1 LAPLY
6 SGDASGRPFWSEL
19 RVCRPLSPYTAIRN
33 VPDSGGAGSL
43 AAFWRGEERATDDM
57 RATNGSDVMRV
68 TEQRSGTTALADY
81 RTLHD
86 EYRLEVPEHF
96 NFGYDVVD
104 RWASKEPEAAALWWV
119 GPGGQ
124 ERRLTFAD
132 LEERTRRLANALRT
146 EGMEPGSRVT
156 VHLPSVPEWWETMVA
171 LVKADLVAIPTTTQ
185 LTEKDVLFRID
196 AADVSGIVTNEAGA
210 AKIEAMGAAASGV
223 RVRYCCSDRSPRGW
237 TSYEGAIRSAPE
249 ELERIHTRSA
259 DPSLVY
265 FTSGTTGPPK
275 MVLHTHASY
284 GIGHTITADFW
295 LEHLRPGV
303 VHWNMSDPGWA
314 KTAYAGYFGPWIR
327 GATTFVVH
335 RPGKFDARATLDTL
349 ERHPVE
355 SLCAPPTV
363 YRMLVQEK
371 LASFRPAAL
380 RECRAAGE
388 ALNPEVLE
396 KWRQATG
403 ITIREGYGQ
412 SETVFLCGGLAGMPV
427 RPGSM
432 GLPAPGFDLAV
443 IDGEGRRLPPG
454 EVGEIA
460 VRVSPTKPV
469 GLFDGYWG
477 APEATAR
484 CFRDGWYRTGDCAR
498 VDEDGYVW
506 FEARA
511 DDIITSSAYRIGPFE
526 VESALMEHPGVAE
539 VAVVG
544 KPDPER
550 TEIVKAFVVLAPGY
564 APSDGLKLEL
574 QEHVKRS
581 TAPYK
586 YPREI
591 EFLAELP
598 KTVTGK
604 IRRVEL
610 RERGR

>member
-1 LAPLY
+1 
-6 SGDASGRPFWSEL
+6 
-19 RVCRPLSPYTAIRN
+19 
-33 VPDSGGAGSL
+33 
-43 AAFWRGEERATDDM
+43 
-57 RATNGSDVMRV
+57 
-68 TEQRSGTTALADY
+68 
-81 RTLHD
+81 
-86 EYRLEVPEHF
+86 
-96 NFGYDVVD
+96 
-104 RWASKEPEAAALWWV
+104 
-119 GPGGQ
+119 
-124 ERRLTFAD
+124 
-132 LEERTRRLANALRT
+132 
-146 EGMEPGSRVT
+146 
-156 VHLPSVPEWWETMVA
+156 MVA
-171 LVKADLVAIPTTTQ
+171 LAKADLVAIPTTTQ
-185 LTEKDVLFRID
+185 LTQKDVQFRID
-196 AADVSGIVTNEAGA
+196 AAGVSGIVTHEPGA
-210 AKIEAMGAAASGV
+210 AKINAMGEAAACV
-223 RVRYCCSDRSPRGW
+223 RVRLCCGATVPGGW
-237 TSYEGAIRSAPE
+237 TGYEDAIGSASGGRGPV
-249 ELERIHTRSA
+249 LTRAA
-259 DPSLVY
+259 DPSLIY

-284 GIGHTITADFW
+284 GVGHRITADFW
-295 LEHLRPGV
+295 LEHLQPGV

-327 GATTFVVH
+327 GATTFVAH
-335 RPGKFDARATLDTL
+335 TPRKFDARATLDTL
-349 ERHPVE
+349 ERYPIE

-363 YRMLVQEK
+363 YRMLVQED
-371 LASFRPAAL
+371 LDSFRPSAL

-388 ALNPEVLE
+388 ALNPEVLG

-412 SETVFLCGGLAGMPV
+412 SETVFLCGGLPGLPV

-432 GLPAPGFDLAV
+432 GLPAPGFDVAV
-443 IDGEGRRLPPG
+443 IDAEGRRLPPG

-484 CFRDGWYRTGDCAR
+484 CFRDGWYCTGDCAR

-526 VESALMEHPGVAE
+526 VESALMEHPAVAE

-550 TEIVKAFVVLAPGY
+550 TEIVKAFVVLAPGH
-564 APSDGLKLEL
+564 APSDELRDEL
-574 QEHVKRS
+574 QAHVKEA

-591 EFLAELP
+591 EFLDELP
-598 KTVTGK
+598 KTVTDK

-610 RERGR
+610 RERA